1 MITQQPAKK
10 IQQQAQAPTP
20 VKEPLWR
27 VIVFSILGIALPLV
41 AGSMVWWPWGVP
53 DFVDSPWVLNLVIIV
68 ALVSVAVGAFLLC
81 FAFRVWWV
89 AVFAGVAW
97 IVGEFL
103 SVLVRTLVEG
113 RSSQLLAWDPFW
125 SVQIGLICMALM
137 PLFLGMAIGASGGL
151 ALRKRSAL
159 RP

>member
-1 MITQQPAKK
+1 
-10 IQQQAQAPTP
+10 
-20 VKEPLWR
+20 
-27 VIVFSILGIALPLV
+27 
-41 AGSMVWWPWGVP
+41 MVWWPWGVP
-53 DFVDSPWVLNLVIIV
+53 DFVDSPWILNLVIV
-68 ALVSVAVGAFLLC
+68 AALVSVAVGACLLC

-113 RSSQLLAWDPFW
+113 SLSQLLAWDPFW

-137 PLFLGMAIGASGGL
+137 PLFLGIAIGASGGL
-151 ALRKRSAL
+151 ALGKRRAS